1 MEYFVM
7 SCLISCLAI
16 MVITMAGFEMFNA
29 MTAYKLV
36 ASAAMAAILN
46 VVMKTPIIV
55 RQLIRC

>member
-1 MEYFVM
+1 M